1 VVTLRKNRIF
11 SALVVFTMGA
21 SVAVG
26 MITGNL
32 LLSLLLSIA
41 GLSALILY
49 RRSTR
54 IEEPVHDERD
64 LLIDAKS
71 STAALQVL
79 LAGSALLGSALIFL
93 GYIGYAPYD
102 QIGYALL
109 VLANVGALIHQGFR
123 EHFNRVYGG

>member
-1 VVTLRKNRIF
+1 
-11 SALVVFTMGA
+11 MGA

-32 LLSLLLSIA
+32 FLSMLLSIA
-41 GLSALILY
+41 GLSVLILY
-49 RRSTR
+49 RRSAR
-54 IEEPVHDERD
+54 IEEPIRDERD

-79 LAGSALLGSALIFL
+79 LSGLALLGSSPIFL

-109 VLANVGALIHQGFR
+109 VHAIVGSLIHQMFR
-123 EHFNRVYGG
+123 DHFSRVYGG